1 MRKYQKGYMADGL
14 QFCLGIIAV
23 ICVIFAIMWLWPRYN
38 LYRARI
44 SGQAQLAE
52 SMSSK
57 QVMVQ
62 DALAKKESAQSLADA
77 EVIRAGG
84 VARAN
89 QIIGNSLKNNEA
101 YLRYLFVNN
110 LENTKDQVIYV
121 PTEANLPILESQRI
135 PLHQAAT
142 NTQ

>member
-1 MRKYQKGYMADGL
+1 MRTKQKGEGELGVIIVILVIVSIIVGL
-14 QFCLGIIAV
+14 
-23 ICVIFAIMWLWPRYN
+23 FAGWPQYN
-38 LYRARI
+38 LYRARV

-52 SMSSK
+52 SISSK

-89 QIIGNSLKNNEA
+89 KIIGDSLKDNEA

-110 LENTKDQVIYV
+110 LENTKNQIIYV
-121 PTEANLPILESQRI
+121 PTEANLPILESRRL
-135 PLHQAAT
+135 PAEASK
-142 NTQ
+142 

>member
-1 MRKYQKGYMADGL
+1 MNKQKGEGEIGML
-14 QFCLGIIAV
+14 IVVVGIALI
-23 ICVIFAIMWLWPRYN
+23 IISIFWMWPRYN

-52 SMSSK
+52 SISSK

-62 DALAKKESAQSLADA
+62 DALAKKESAQSLAEA

-89 QIIGNSLKNNEA
+89 LIIGNSLKNNEA

-110 LENTKDQVIYV
+110 LQDTKDQIIYV
-121 PTEANLPILESQRI
+121 PTEAQLPILEATRSQR
-135 PLHQAAT
+135 PAPAGS
-142 NTQ
+142 N